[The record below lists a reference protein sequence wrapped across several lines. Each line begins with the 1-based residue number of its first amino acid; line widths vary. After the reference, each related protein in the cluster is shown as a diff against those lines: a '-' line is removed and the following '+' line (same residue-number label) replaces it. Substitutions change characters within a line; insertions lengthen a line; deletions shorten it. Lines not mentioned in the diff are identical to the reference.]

1 MSDRGRRDSRRTLF
15 APHDAEPLKLR
26 RCPICQ
32 WAVEQD
38 HAEALVIHAKRAP
51 NPRRPPL
58 ELAPQ
63 RDAQEALAEVG
74 FAFA

>member
-15 APHDAEPLKLR
+15 APHAAEPLKLR

-38 HAEALVIHAKRAP
+38 HAEALVIHAKRTP
-51 NPRRPPL
+51 YPSRPPV
-58 ELAPQ
+58 ELAPE
-63 RDAQEALAEVG
+63 RDAQEELAEVG

>member
-1 MSDRGRRDSRRTLF
+1 MSNRGRRDSRRTLF
-15 APHDAEPLKLR
+15 APHAAEPLKLR

-38 HAEALVIHAKRAP
+38 HAEAPAMHTTQ
-51 NPRRPPL
+51 PPIL
-58 ELAPQ
+58 SPPPARLAPE
-63 RDAQEALAEVG
+63 RNAQEAVAEVG